1 MAAGAARHVR
11 DRQPTHDVV
20 EQFAHVGDAV
30 ARSSVC
36 SLIFRFQY
44 TCART
49 LLAPTVMTVP
59 GSTSRIP
66 SHTAWPGVLMSAKS
80 SQPVADDV
88 DAATDFLV
96 ESLLY
101 PALAVGASPWA
112 LWLVA
117 VESGR

>member
-1 MAAGAARHVR
+1 
-11 DRQPTHDVV
+11 
-20 EQFAHVGDAV
+20 
-30 ARSSVC
+30 
-36 SLIFRFQY
+36 
-44 TCART
+44 
-49 LLAPTVMTVP
+49 
-59 GSTSRIP
+59 
-66 SHTAWPGVLMSAKS
+66 MSAKS

-96 ESLLY
+96 ESFLY